1 MEWSVVKLGNAQ
13 FDILHAYGLGILLA
27 TACNEQVELKETA
40 FCYVLSCS
48 TGRLPHMSYNDLLE
62 KVFHLPG
69 EESLQAYVHHDMVQH
84 LPVTVL
90 DGLLAALFTT
100 PGMRVLSVRDL

>member
-1 MEWSVVKLGNAQ
+1 MEWSVVKIGIAQ
-13 FDILHAYGLGILLA
+13 FDALHAYGLGILLA
-27 TACNEQVELKETA
+27 TVCNEQVELRETA

-48 TGRLPHMSYNDLLE
+48 TRRLPHMSCNELLE
-62 KVFHLPG
+62 KVFPLPG
-69 EESLQAYVHHDMVQH
+69 EENLHAYVNRDLEQR

-100 PGMRVLSVRDL
+100 PG

>member
-1 MEWSVVKLGNAQ
+1 MEWSVVKIGIAQ

-27 TACNEQVELKETA
+27 TACDEPVELKESA

-48 TGRLPHMSYNDLLE
+48 TGSLPHMRCNELLE

-69 EESLQAYVHHDMVQH
+69 EESLQAYVHRDIEQH

-100 PGMRVLSVRDL
+100 PFSS